1 MAKRY
6 RRELQD
12 ALVQAATASSPLV
25 RRLSEDVQLRYRRR
39 RRRKKRT
46 ALRIVT
52 AGCLMLFATAVVIP
66 AMIAAGFLLGPSATE
81 GLIATPLILFTVYGS
96 ILYWAFGRKPALPPI
111 IASAKVVNVA
121 QLPAQTD
128 DWLDQQRNFLPYAAQ
143 SKLDSIAL
151 RLEALAPQVQGM
163 DSTRPGAAEMK
174 RLLAEELPELVRG
187 YLKLPRA
194 LRTQPLHGGA
204 SPEKQLVEGLG
215 TIDEQIGRLQ
225 QQLAADDLK
234 ALATHQRYLDLKYKR
249 DDELK

>member
-1 MAKRY
+1 MSKRY
-6 RRELQD
+6 RRELED
-12 ALVQAATASSPLV
+12 ALVKAASASSPLV
-25 RRLSEDVQLRYRRR
+25 RRLSDDVQFRYRRR

-96 ILYWAFGRKPALPPI
+96 ILYWAFGRRPAPPPI
-111 IASAKVVNVA
+111 MAKVVNVA

-128 DWLDQQRNFLPYAAQ
+128 DWLDQQRNFLPYVAQ
-143 SKLDSIAL
+143 GKLDNIAQ
-151 RLEALAPQVQGM
+151 RLEALAPQVEGM
-163 DSTRPGAAEMK
+163 DSNRPGAAELK
-174 RLLAEELPELVRG
+174 RLLGEELPELVRG
-187 YLKLPRA
+187 YLKVPRA

-204 SPEKQLVEGLG
+204 SPEQQLVNGLD
-215 TIDEQIGRLQ
+215 TIDAQIGRLQ
-225 QQLAADDLK
+225 EQLAADDLK